1 MSPFGQNTSANTY
14 RVGDLIDLAKARLSE
29 LGDSRSPLMVEGF
42 VSFNA
47 NTARYDHKY
56 FSLCQ
61 YSDPNL
67 PVGKPLAKLEAVIFS
82 NRFAVISSQLRQISM
97 NFAPDLRAVFLGY
110 LEIYKPTG
118 KLQLVVV
125 GIDIERTRQITEG
138 AKDILRAKLKAEGV
152 FDLNRELKVPLVP
165 LRIALVTSRGSAAES
180 DFMTKLATD
189 RYKFRVTRVY
199 VNTSGQNVSFSVPDA
214 LAKLNEH
221 ASEFDLVVL
230 ARGGG
235 DHVDLAN
242 FSLEGPVRAVA
253 TCKIPVW
260 AAIGHSTDDVLV
272 NEVANRSLS
281 NPNDAASELNS
292 VVSVFERALI
302 DRTHELASGAQRAMD
317 MGAARFE
324 RARSVLYS
332 SASHRLADF
341 RAVPADLGW
350 ELKMAV
356 KGRLDGHRAE
366 VTEVGGQ
373 VQAAARI
380 RVMRARYAADSLV
393 SSLERSG
400 TRENLARASAAIV
413 SMRDRL
419 SVAALGTLGISG
431 SRLHVLQS
439 RIEGLDPA
447 QVLAAGYAI
456 LLRAGKRITSAAALA
471 PGDTV
476 QARFVD
482 GSAEATIN
490 TIAVEPAP
498 IDGTEQ

>member
-1 MSPFGQNTSANTY
+1 MSPIGQTKNTY
-14 RVGDLIDLAKARLSE
+14 RVGDLIDLAKQRLAE
-29 LGDSRSPLMVEGF
+29 LGDTRSPLMVEGF

-67 PVGKPLAKLEAVIFS
+67 PVGKPLAKLEAVIFA

-125 GIDIERTRQITEG
+125 GIDIERTKQITEG
-138 AKDILRAKLKAEGV
+138 AKDILRAKLKSEGV

-180 DFMTKLATD
+180 DFITKLATD

-214 LAKLNEH
+214 LAKLNERT
-221 ASEFDLVVL
+221 AEFDLVVL

-281 NPNDAASELNS
+281 NPNDAASELNA
-292 VVSVFERALI
+292 VVSVFERMLAE
-302 DRTHELASGAQRAMD
+302 RSQELAAVARRAAD
-317 MGAARFE
+317 IGGARFE
-324 RARSVLYS
+324 RTRSVLYS

-356 KGRLDGHRAE
+356 KGRLDRHRAE
-366 VTEVGGQ
+366 VAEVAGQ
-373 VQAAARI
+373 ARSAARI
-380 RVMRARYAADSLV
+380 HVMRARYASNSLAV
-393 SSLERSG
+393 ALERSG
-400 TRENLARASAAIV
+400 IHDNLERGLATVV
-413 SMRDRL
+413 SMRERL
-419 SVAALGTLGISG
+419 SVAAMGVLGLQS
-431 SRLHVLQS
+431 SRLHLIQS
-439 RIEGLDPA
+439 KIEGLDPGRI
-447 QVLAAGYAI
+447 LASGYAI
-456 LLRAGKRITSAAALA
+456 VLRGGKRIASVAELAL
-471 PGDTV
+471 GDTV
-476 QARFVD
+476 QARLVD
-482 GSAEATIN
+482 GSAEAVITA
-490 TIAVEPAP
+490 IAAESAP
-498 IDGTEQ
+498 SDGTEQ